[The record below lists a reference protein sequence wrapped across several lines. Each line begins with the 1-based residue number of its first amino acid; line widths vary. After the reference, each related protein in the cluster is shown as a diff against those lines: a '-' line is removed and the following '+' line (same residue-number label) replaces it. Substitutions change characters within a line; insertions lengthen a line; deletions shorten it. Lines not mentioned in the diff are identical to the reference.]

1 MGDVVRE
8 PKPDPVLG
16 VGEVDRDSS
25 RLLDFGGDSCEGGE
39 AVRGGLGVEE
49 PDVSDLTLPTLMSDG
64 EASSLAP
71 SIISSADLVSSGD
84 VLAEDPNCDKISIRR
99 AVLDLRLISG
109 YLQSSTCPPVPG
121 ITVKIATACQ
131 IVEPLALMIEWKQ
144 ACLWQL
150 G

>member
-71 SIISSADLVSSGD
+71 SIISSADLVSSGE
-84 VLAEDPNCDKISIRR
+84 VLAEDPNCDKISHPTSCARPPAYFRVPTKQYLSTSSWYNCEDSDGLPDSR
-99 AVLDLRLISG
+99 AAGLDD
-109 YLQSSTCPPVPG
+109 
-121 ITVKIATACQ
+121 
-131 IVEPLALMIEWKQ
+131 
-144 ACLWQL
+144 
-150 G
+150 